1 MQKIEFGFANEQN
14 PKGTWEGI
22 GIKQGLLLTEADFY
36 GTVKVESNSYVIAKV
51 TKDEYNHYPELLDK
65 FLVRPALADLYPDGS
80 GIIFLDQE
88 QSLEAYQLE
97 EYLNSPQVKDKI
109 TCIDDVINLSSG
121 VVPADKSFAILTD
134 QDRVVTTSI
143 THEAFGIKN
152 TALKNCHLSFSEL
165 QMRYEQQLSESES
178 ISR

>member
-36 GTVKVESNSYVIAKV
+36 GTVKVESNSYVVAKV
-51 TKDEYNHYPELLDK
+51 SNDEYNRYPELLDK

-97 EYLNSPQVKDKI
+97 EYLNSPQVKDRI
-109 TCIDDVINLSSG
+109 TSIDDVINLSSG
-121 VVPADKSFAILTD
+121 VVPTDKSFAILTD
-134 QDRVVTTSI
+134 HDRVVTTSI
-143 THEAFGIKN
+143 THEAFERKN

-165 QMRYEQQLSESES
+165 QMRYEQQLSESV
-178 ISR
+178 SR

>member
-36 GTVKVESNSYVIAKV
+36 GTVKVESNSYVVAKV
-51 TKDEYNHYPELLDK
+51 SKDEYNRYPELLDK

-97 EYLNSPQVKDKI
+97 EYLNSPQVKDRI
-109 TCIDDVINLSSG
+109 TSIDDVINLSSG
-121 VVPADKSFAILTD
+121 VVPTDKSFAILTD

-143 THEAFGIKN
+143 THKAFERKN

-178 ISR
+178 VSR

>member
-1 MQKIEFGFANEQN
+1 MQKIEFGFANEAN

-22 GIKQGLLLTEADFY
+22 GIKQGLLLLDADFY
-36 GTVKVESNSYVIAKV
+36 GTVKVESNSYIIAKV
-51 TKDEYNHYPELLDK
+51 TKDEYDRYPELLDK

-109 TCIDDVINLSSG
+109 FSIEDIIDLSNG
-121 VVPADKSFAILTD
+121 VAPADKSFSMLTN

-143 THEAFGIKN
+143 LHEVFERKN
-152 TALKNCHLSFSEL
+152 NALKNCHLSFSEL
-165 QMRYEQQLSESES
+165 QMRYEQQLSESERM
-178 ISR
+178 SR